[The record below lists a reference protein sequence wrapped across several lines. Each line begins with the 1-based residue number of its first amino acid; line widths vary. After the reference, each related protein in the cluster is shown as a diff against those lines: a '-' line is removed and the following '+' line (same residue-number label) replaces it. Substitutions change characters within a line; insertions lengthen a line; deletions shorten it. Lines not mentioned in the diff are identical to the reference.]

1 MSSFHSANQS
11 RPRCRGSFVVIC
23 LALTSV
29 VRAAQ
34 LHGDLVFDRGGI
46 MLMDLST
53 RHVRM
58 FSALGDG
65 DPAWSPDGS
74 QIVYSHRI
82 DDHRWDLLLMDR
94 DGANRRRLTSHPS
107 MNRFP
112 SWSPDGKRITFVS
125 NRDGLGSTAWDVF
138 VMEADGSNVRNLT
151 RDSPIDTEP
160 DWSPDGSR
168 IAFRSRRDRFGG
180 GDRVSEIYTMDPD
193 GSDQRRLTVRD
204 AFDGEPAW
212 SPDGSEILI
221 LRSRDLRDT
230 PYAERRGGRA
240 FYIMDADGG
249 NVREI
254 AHFARAFRGG
264 TWSPDGAHIAFSL
277 SIPRE
282 DGRGDNFE
290 IFVMDRD
297 GSHVRNLTNHPDGGM
312 SPDWFDP
319 RYSTAFTPA
328 YRALFQWGWLKQVGR
343 AQ

>member
-1 MSSFHSANQS
+1 ML
-11 RPRCRGSFVVIC
+11 RGE
-23 LALTSV
+23 LAFT
-29 VRAAQ
+29 
-34 LHGDLVFDRGGI
+34 RGGI
-46 MLMDLST
+46 LVMDVAGRGSRVLST
-53 RHVRM
+53 QHD
-58 FSALGDG
+58 S
-65 DPAWSPDGS
+65 DPAWSPDGD

-82 DDHRWDLLLMDR
+82 NDQRWDLSIMDR
-94 DGANRRRLTSHPS
+94 DGANRRRLTNHPS
-107 MNRFP
+107 IDRFP
-112 SWSPDGKRITFVS
+112 SWSPDGQRIAFVS
-125 NRDGLGSTAWDVF
+125 RREDGHSQDVF
-138 VMEADGSNVRNLT
+138 VMNADGTDVRNLT
-151 RDSPIDTEP
+151 RLPTLDMHP
-160 DWSPDGSR
+160 DWSPDGKR
-168 IAFRSRRDRFGG
+168 IAFTSARDRFAG
-180 GDRVSEIYTMDPD
+180 GDAVAEIYTMNPD

-212 SPDGSEILI
+212 SPDGRQLLI

-230 PYAERRGGRA
+230 PYPERRGGRG
-240 FYIMDADGG
+240 FYLMDPDGG

-328 YRALFQWGWLKQVGR
+328 HRALFQWGWLKQFGR
-343 AQ
+343 PQ

>member
-1 MSSFHSANQS
+1 MNADGTDVRN
-11 RPRCRGSFVVIC
+11 
-23 LALTSV
+23 LT
-29 VRAAQ
+29 R
-34 LHGDLVFDRGGI
+34 LPTLDMH
-46 MLMDLST
+46 
-53 RHVRM
+53 
-58 FSALGDG
+58 
-65 DPAWSPDGS
+65 PD
-74 QIVYSHRI
+74 
-82 DDHRWDLLLMDR
+82 
-94 DGANRRRLTSHPS
+94 
-107 MNRFP
+107 
-112 SWSPDGKRITFVS
+112 WSPDGKRI
-125 NRDGLGSTAWDVF
+125 
-138 VMEADGSNVRNLT
+138 
-151 RDSPIDTEP
+151 
-160 DWSPDGSR
+160 
-168 IAFRSRRDRFGG
+168 AFTSARDRFAG
-180 GDRVSEIYTMDPD
+180 GDAVAEIYTMNPD

-212 SPDGSEILI
+212 SPDGRQLLI

-230 PYAERRGGRA
+230 PYPERRGGRG
-240 FYIMDADGG
+240 FYLMDPDGG

-328 YRALFQWGWLKQVGR
+328 HRALFQWGWLKQFGR
-343 AQ
+343 PQ

>member
-1 MSSFHSANQS
+1 LRGELAFARDGIIVIEAAS
-11 RPRCRGSFVVIC
+11 RGRRI
-23 LALTSV
+23 
-29 VRAAQ
+29 
-34 LHGDLVFDRGGI
+34 
-46 MLMDLST
+46 LST
-53 RHVRM
+53 HHD
-58 FSALGDG
+58 S

-230 PYAERRGGRA
+230 PYAERRGGRG
-240 FYIMDADGG
+240 FFIMDADGG
-249 NVREI
+249 NIREI
-254 AHFARAFRGG
+254 AHFERAFWGG
-264 TWSPDGAHIAFSL
+264 TWSPDGAKIAFHL

-297 GSHVRNLTNHPDGGM
+297 GSHVRNLTNHPDSDM

-328 YRALFQWGWLKQVGR
+328 HRALFQWGWLKQFGR